1 MLLDC
6 KTCGFGPLKN
16 GKCRFAG
23 ECPNKEEVK
32 DLVSGHIPSTDVE
45 LAVAESV
52 KPVETPKL
60 ACVPSSLCVN
70 CAQRWYWLRIP
81 SWPVHRSPGSVPLI
95 LSGL

>member
-1 MLLDC
+1 MMLLDC

-32 DLVSGHIPSTDVE
+32 DLVGGHIPSTDVE

-70 CAQRWYWLRIP
+70 CAYSAHKDGIGCVYP
-81 SWPVHRSPGSVPLI
+81 A
-95 LSGL
+95 GLCIVARGLCR